1 MKIGVAHSMLMAG
14 VYAEN
19 TDKRLVDCGFN
30 NRDLVEHEGPERA
43 AKDMI
48 NLIKQTALE
57 KKKLSEEIN
66 EISIT
71 VATVGDSRTGKS
83 EMSEKME
90 EVLSMKGLI
99 NLVKYLKF
107 YLTAF
112 FKILRSFFFR
122 L

>member
-1 MKIGVAHSMLMAG
+1 MSEKFKVIEKKFFDIRKRVNSGEEIGVAHSMLMAG

-57 KKKLSEEIN
+57 KKKKLSEEIN

-71 VATVGDSRTGKS
+71 VATVGVAGQVNLRCRKNG
-83 EMSEKME
+83 
-90 EVLSMKGLI
+90 EVL
-99 NLVKYLKF
+99 V
-107 YLTAF
+107 
-112 FKILRSFFFR
+112 
-122 L
+122 

>member
-57 KKKLSEEIN
+57 KKKKLSEEIN

-83 EMSEKME
+83 EDVGKN
-90 EVLSMKGLI
+90 GG
-99 NLVKYLKF
+99 
-107 YLTAF
+107 
-112 FKILRSFFFR
+112 SFEYEGPN
-122 L
+122 